1 MKGKEEMRGSCE
13 ILQRFVHGRE
23 VEGEGIIQTGGG
35 IREWLE
41 RSIGEE
47 EMRVAEGMQSPC
59 IR

>member
-1 MKGKEEMRGSCE
+1 MRGSCE